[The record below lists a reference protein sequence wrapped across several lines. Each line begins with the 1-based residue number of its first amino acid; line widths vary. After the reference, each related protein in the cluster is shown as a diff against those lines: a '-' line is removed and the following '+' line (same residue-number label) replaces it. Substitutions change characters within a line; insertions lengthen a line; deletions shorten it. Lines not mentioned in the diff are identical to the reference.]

1 MSTTME
7 RKRELDKTILL
18 AELDRL
24 RLATLDDPYK
34 ADIHAWVER
43 CKADVSSTATDISHI
58 DNIAVEVQ
66 QMFAKLREAEEQRR
80 QKEREERPKMERLAN
95 TFAGEMDR

>member
-1 MSTTME
+1 MNTTME
-7 RKRELDKTILL
+7 RKQELDKTILL

-43 CKADVSSTATDISHI
+43 CKADVQSTATSRDHI

>member
-1 MSTTME
+1 MNTTME

-43 CKADVSSTATDISHI
+43 CKADVESTATDMSHI
-58 DNIAVEVQ
+58 DNIAAELQ
-66 QMFAKLREAEEQRR
+66 QMFQKIRERDEQRR
-80 QKEREERPKMERLAN
+80 QREHEERPKVERIAN
-95 TFAGEMDR
+95 AFAGEMDR